1 MEDNYYKHE
10 ATVSGMRRRLK
21 DLEFN
26 LAKQTET
33 RDILQSEKYKKE
45 LKEVEI
51 LRTKINNKYD
61 SSITYYENEI
71 ANYISKKNN
80 TENVKKDNLA
90 NKKQRI
96 EDELTSKVEILRSE
110 YDNRI
115 ASLRNEILA
124 IEAKRDS
131 RIEMTRQL
139 YEGRIKDL
147 EGRDNKL
154 SAEDEAKQQHY
165 DKNILRCTQERTR
178 LETQRDNDL
187 EKVKLRE
194 TELEERNTSKI
205 ELTLKAD
212 IERLREE
219 IKKEDEALAIENIA
233 LEKWLEL
240 ERAERKKRANEAEA
254 KLADT
259 VYKEMMADRAQDRAI
274 EQREIA
280 ERRERTAERNRQEAI
295 EAKKKEELKEKK
307 SQYFDMLREK
317 YPGFVKVD
325 ANIKKNNMVQ
335 VKILGRSSKPIIPIR
350 EMTQKEFKKEYPYS
364 VAIEYDSDEEDEAE
378 EPEEEPP
385 RQPTNNFANM
395 NFIKKTTY

>member
-1 MEDNYYKHE
+1 MEENYFKHV
-10 ATVSGMRRRLK
+10 AIVSGMRRRLK

-26 LAKQTET
+26 LATQSQT

-45 LKEVEI
+45 LKEIEI

-71 ANYISKKNN
+71 ANYISKKGN

-90 NKKQRI
+90 SKKQRI
-96 EDELTSKVEILRSE
+96 EDELASKLEVLRVQYEAKVE
-110 YDNRI
+110 
-115 ASLRNEILA
+115 
-124 IEAKRDS
+124 
-131 RIEMTRQL
+131 MTKQL

-154 SAEDEAKQQHY
+154 SSEDEAKQQQY

-219 IKKEDEALAIENIA
+219 IKKEDEALSRENIA
-233 LEKWLEL
+233 LEQWLEN
-240 ERAERKKRANEAEA
+240 ERAERRKRANEADS
-254 KLADT
+254 KLANIT
-259 VYKEMMADRAQDRAI
+259 YNEMMATRAQERAI
-274 EQREIA
+274 EQQEIT
-280 ERRERTAERNRQEAI
+280 ERRERTAERNRLEAI

-307 SQYFDMLREK
+307 SKYFEMLREK
-317 YPGFVKVD
+317 YPGFVKID
-325 ANIKKNNMVQ
+325 ATIKKNKMVQ
-335 VKILGRSSKPIIPIR
+335 VKIYGRSSKLLIPIR

-364 VAIEYDSDEEDEAE
+364 VAIEYDSDEEE
-378 EPEEEPP
+378 EEEPP
-385 RQPTNNFANM
+385 MQQSSSFANM